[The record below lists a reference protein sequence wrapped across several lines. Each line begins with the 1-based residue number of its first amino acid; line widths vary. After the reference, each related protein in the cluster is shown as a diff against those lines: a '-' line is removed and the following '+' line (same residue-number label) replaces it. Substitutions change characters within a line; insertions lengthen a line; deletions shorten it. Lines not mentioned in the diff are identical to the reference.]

1 MTIFFEDYTQSIIEQ
16 IGEYH
21 PQTDEGKQT
30 PPQTVN
36 SQPSSLFDDDHQSL
50 YPVYLFER
58 YLNQYPLLHY
68 EFNDEDGGLT
78 RIVGRSLELDGMETI
93 AFYKSL
99 RFKHRP
105 LFAGHWGIFILETG
119 IQTIANL
126 ILAHYPG
133 RYNCDEARTKAFWI
147 LYYHERYHFRFDAWA
162 FSQESVLISPLYE
175 RYYHEVYQ
183 VNYPNT
189 LLVEE
194 TLANLSALSSVQ
206 RHGIQAFTRQF
217 MRAQPGAY
225 GNIKGVDANQLRAQ
239 LAAQLMYGAEQIT
252 NSSKSEIIAY
262 SQYVACSINTV
273 QLDRQCP
280 VYIVK

>member
-1 MTIFFEDYTQSIIEQ
+1 MAYIFENYALSIFEQ

-21 PQTDEGKQT
+21 PQTGEGNQS
-30 PPQTVN
+30 PPQAVI
-36 SQPSSLFDDDHQSL
+36 SQPSSLFDDHQSL
-50 YPVYLFER
+50 YPVYLIER
-58 YLNQYPLLHY
+58 YQNQYPLSHY
-68 EFNDEDGGLT
+68 DFNDENGGLT
-78 RIVGRSLELDGMETI
+78 RLVGRSLESGGMEAI

-126 ILAHYPG
+126 ILAHYP
-133 RYNCDEARTKAFWI
+133 RKYNCDEARTKAFWM

-162 FSQESVLISPLYE
+162 ISQESFQLSPLYE

-225 GNIKGVDANQLRAQ
+225 GNIKDVDVNQLRAQ

-252 NSSKSEIIAY
+252 NSSKSELIAY
-262 SQYVACSINTV
+262 SHYVASSFNTA
-273 QLDRQCP
+273 QLVCQCP

>member
-1 MTIFFEDYTQSIIEQ
+1 MAYIFENYALSIFEQ

-21 PQTDEGKQT
+21 PQTGEGNQS
-30 PPQTVN
+30 PPQAVI
-36 SQPSSLFDDDHQSL
+36 SQPSSLFDDHQSL
-50 YPVYLFER
+50 YPVYLIER
-58 YLNQYPLLHY
+58 YQNQYPLSHY
-68 EFNDEDGGLT
+68 DFNDENGGLT
-78 RIVGRSLELDGMETI
+78 RLVGRSLESGGMEAI

-126 ILAHYPG
+126 ILAHYP
-133 RYNCDEARTKAFWI
+133 RKYNCDEARTKAFWM

-162 FSQESVLISPLYE
+162 ISQESFQLSPLYE

-252 NSSKSEIIAY
+252 NSSKSELIAY
-262 SQYVACSINTV
+262 SHYVASSFNTA
-273 QLDRQCP
+273 QLVCQCP